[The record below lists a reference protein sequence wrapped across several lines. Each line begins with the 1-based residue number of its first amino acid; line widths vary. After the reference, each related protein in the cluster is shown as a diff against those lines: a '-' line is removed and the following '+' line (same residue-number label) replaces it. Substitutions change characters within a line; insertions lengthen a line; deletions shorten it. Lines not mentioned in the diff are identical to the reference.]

1 MKQKRYD
8 QIEFE
13 TRLSRSPIESGW
25 HFLEVSKEI
34 VAKFGFE
41 GKSKRVVCSINGSE
55 GFQCALMPSG
65 DIFYIIVNKKKRDA
79 LGIAAGDTVSVEL
92 VRDESK
98 YGLPMPDELQEVLNQ
113 DPEGDRLFHAL
124 TAGKQRSL
132 LYLIGKINDIDK
144 RIHQALI
151 VVDHLKEND
160 GKIIGP
166 KLNEELKRPVM

>member
-1 MKQKRYD
+1 M
-8 QIEFE
+8 
-13 TRLSRSPIESGW
+13 SRSPIESGW

-34 VAKFGFE
+34 VAGFGFE

-79 LGIAAGDTVSVEL
+79 LGIAAGDTVGVEL

>member
-1 MKQKRYD
+1 MKQKRID
-8 QIEFE
+8 HIEFK

>member
-1 MKQKRYD
+1 MRQAQPLLR
-8 QIEFE
+8 Q
-13 TRLSRSPIESGW
+13 TRFLHGTERHGSG
-25 HFLEVSKEI
+25 LQD
-34 VAKFGFE
+34 VAW
-41 GKSKRVVCSINGSE
+41 
-55 GFQCALMPSG
+55 
-65 DIFYIIVNKKKRDA
+65 
-79 LGIAAGDTVSVEL
+79 LGPD
-92 VRDESK
+92 
-98 YGLPMPDELQEVLNQ
+98 GLPMPDELQEVLNQ